1 MLYGWLNYAF
11 DVFFTESLFG
21 ISHPLRIYS
30 NYNNIITT
38 QHYNDYK
45 NKNKPWTSEYVYD
58 LEGEWPPHNQGKTP
72 ADD

>member
-1 MLYGWLNYAF
+1 MVGLTMLLMYSLQK
-11 DVFFTESLFG
+11 VFSVFLT
-21 ISHPLRIYS
+21 HYVYS